1 MTTQA
6 QIRHAP
12 SALPAAGR
20 LTDID
25 LLRGLVMVVM
35 ALDHVR
41 DYFHDQAFTADP
53 LNPDTTTPMI
63 YFTRWITH
71 LCAPTFV
78 FLAGVSAHLQR
89 ARGKSVS
96 EVSRLLFTRGLWLMF
111 LEVTVLSFG
120 WSFGVPWVIF
130 LQVIWA
136 IAWGMIA
143 LAGMIWLPRMAVLAI
158 GLAIVCG
165 HNLLDPLTQDQFG
178 AYGQLWMFLHEGGP
192 ILIGD
197 TPIGVAAYPILP
209 WVGVMAT
216 GYGVGGLFA
225 MQPAQRDRILI
236 PLAFAML
243 ALFFVLR
250 IFNAYGNPS
259 PIDGAA
265 IGPFGGVEL
274 WNERDTLGAQLMVF
288 MDVQKYPPSL
298 QFLLVTLG
306 VSFLLLTVLPR
317 LPAAARNVL
326 AVFGAVP
333 FFFYL
338 LHVYLVHSLAIAAN
352 AAMGRDPAGL
362 FDYLLN
368 VFTAPEKLQSL
379 GFSIGWVYV
388 AWIVVVA
395 LLYPLCR
402 WFAGVKRRRK
412 DWWLSYL

>member
-1 MTTQA
+1 
-6 QIRHAP
+6 
-12 SALPAAGR
+12 
-20 LTDID
+20 
-25 LLRGLVMVVM
+25 
-35 ALDHVR
+35 
-41 DYFHDQAFTADP
+41 
-53 LNPDTTTPMI
+53 
-63 YFTRWITH
+63 
-71 LCAPTFV
+71 
-78 FLAGVSAHLQR
+78 
-89 ARGKSVS
+89 
-96 EVSRLLFTRGLWLMF
+96 
-111 LEVTVLSFG
+111 
-120 WSFGVPWVIF
+120 
-130 LQVIWA
+130 
-136 IAWGMIA
+136 
-143 LAGMIWLPRMAVLAI
+143 VLAI